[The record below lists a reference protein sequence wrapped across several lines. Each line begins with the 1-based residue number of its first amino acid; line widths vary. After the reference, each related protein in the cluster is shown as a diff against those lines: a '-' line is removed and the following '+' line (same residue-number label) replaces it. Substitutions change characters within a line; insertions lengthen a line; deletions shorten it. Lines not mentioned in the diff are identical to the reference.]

1 VRAVL
6 VVTSLHDCRGHLVCQ
21 HGASPAWCVEQY
33 LTSMAC
39 CWPLA
44 AAVALLVAPVPMH
57 DACSLLHSQHAVL
70 LWLQVQAG
78 VARTGKWWGHQHWPE
93 MQPDMLI
100 FAKGIASGYPMA
112 GLAAREGLF
121 DNLLPGTMGGTYG
134 GNAVACA
141 AAVATIDAIEQEG
154 IMQNAADRGVEIM
167 QGLVE
172 LAKKYPEIVDVRG
185 RGLMIGVEFGG
196 AGGRGSTPRKGL
208 AGEVVKVA
216 AQHDLLLMPSGAREC
231 IRILPPL
238 VLTQQEA
245 ALAVDTLGK
254 VLAKVLRN

>member
-1 VRAVL
+1 ML
-6 VVTSLHDCRGHLVCQ
+6 LHLRGVWSNC
-21 HGASPAWCVEQY
+21 SPAWLAVGRWLLLWLCCWHAF
-33 LTSMAC
+33 LCMLCAAC
-39 CWPLA
+39 CA
-44 AAVALLVAPVPMH
+44 
-57 DACSLLHSQHAVL
+57 HSTLGSA
-70 LWLQVQAG
+70 WLQVQAG

-167 QGLVE
+167 TGLVE
-172 LAKKYPEIVDVRG
+172 LAKEYPEIVDVRG

-196 AGGRGSTPRKGL
+196 AGGRGSAPRKGL
-208 AGEVVKVA
+208 AAEVVKVA

-254 VLAKVLRN
+254 VLAKVLRK